1 VTKPAER
8 RLQTFFL
15 LGVLSND
22 LRITPQKGARV
33 ACSCCLQVVNVDI
46 MVDSM
51 EVQEVERKT
60 KHNMGS
66 NLLAGTARCD
76 SRHQDGIKNVGVA
89 LQSFCNFCK
98 GRDRLRAPALKRH
111 ASSIDSFLFFFR
123 RKASSRSDCV
133 RQRAV
138 IQWRGQRCGQYVVS
152 EFASLDSALSRLLRL
167 RLPRQRCCI
176 ALFGEMAFGQAL

>member
-1 VTKPAER
+1 MTKPAER

-60 KHNMGS
+60 NHNMGS

-89 LQSFCNFCK
+89 LQSFRTFCNFCK

-111 ASSIDSFLFFFR
+111 ASSIDSFLFFFAV
-123 RKASSRSDCV
+123 KPAVDPIVSASAQLFSGAGSD
-133 RQRAV
+133 A
-138 IQWRGQRCGQYVVS
+138 
-152 EFASLDSALSRLLRL
+152 ASMSYPSSRLLT
-167 RLPRQRCCI
+167 PR
-176 ALFGEMAFGQAL
+176 